1 MQRLALSAD
10 APVTETV
17 MRICVLGA
25 ETCPLTSKVMTVGT
39 IGEAAKLS
47 DSRAGLRVLMF
58 SVPAVRVQP
67 EAQSALAAVMLT
79 LTLRF
84 NASLRAS
91 NKSLVMSYDKDLTFW
106 LAANERNPGTA
117 LAATTPSTART
128 VINSTSVKPLAA
140 KDRRVHEAVNTR

>member
-17 MRICVLGA
+17 MRSCVLGA
-25 ETCPLTSKVMTVGT
+25 DTRPLTSKTMTVGT
-39 IGEAAKLS
+39 TGEAAKLS
-47 DSRAGLRVLMF
+47 DSWAGFRVLMF
-58 SVPAVRVQP
+58 SVPAVSVQP
-67 EAQSALAAVMLT
+67 EAQFASVAVMRT

-84 NASLRAS
+84 SASLRAS

-106 LAANERNPGTA
+106 LAANVRSPGTA